1 MRIIRSALL
10 VCASAALLAG
20 AGCKKEAALPAENAE
35 AKLWKSKYEDLAA
48 TMDKVCQEKEKISQE
63 KEKAQQELA
72 SLRPEVEG
80 LKVRLEQRGDVE
92 AKREVEDLKKQLGE
106 GHDTVEKLMAQV
118 SNLKAD
124 LAEAKGQSVAQT
136 TREQLDALHKKAAE
150 VREGLERVGGLLL
163 DASRYDS
170 AREVLT
176 STVDLGSE
184 NPVTYFRIGYCEGA
198 LGNDLA
204 AADWYARAASLAAR
218 DPEKVAALLPKL
230 YNNYG
235 ATLLALGKFNDAL
248 HWYEKAAQADDKYA
262 PVQFN
267 LARLYADQLGDPQ
280 KAIEAYRRHIA
291 LGGGHSVT
299 ARNAILEL
307 QRKQTQK
314 PPAEVAPP
322 KEQKPADQPSPQPAA
337 KPQENAQPAQKAP

>member
-1 MRIIRSALL
+1 MRIIRLALL

-20 AGCKKEAALPAENAE
+20 AGCKKEAVPPPDNAE

-48 TMDKVCQEKEKISQE
+48 TMDNVCQE

-72 SLRPEVEG
+72 ALRPEVEG
-80 LKVRLEQRGDVE
+80 LKTRLAQQGDVE
-92 AKREVEDLKKQLGE
+92 VKTQIEDLKKQIAQGRE
-106 GHDTVEKLMAQV
+106 TIEKLVTQV
-118 SNLKAD
+118 GGLKAD

-163 DASRYDS
+163 EASRYDS

-184 NPVTYFRIGYCEGA
+184 NPVTYFRIGYCEAA

-218 DPEKVAALLPKL
+218 DPEKAAALLPKL

-248 HWYEKAAQADDKYA
+248 HWYEKAVQADDKYA

-291 LGGGHSVT
+291 LGGSHSVT

-307 QRKQTQK
+307 QRKQTEK
-314 PPAEVAPP
+314 PPAEAAPP
-322 KEQKPADQPSPQPAA
+322 KEQKPADQPAPQPPA